1 MAGKDDLSNAV
12 LGGASDYMLD
22 IGKKMIQMFFAQGEE
37 KVFDLIHHDQ
47 YVIMQSQAKLTT
59 EFKEKTVPDMFGVI
73 QKHIKDGHFIGS
85 DGVCMANTPC

>member
-37 KVFDLIHHDQ
+37 KVFDLIHHD
-47 YVIMQSQAKLTT
+47 
-59 EFKEKTVPDMFGVI
+59 
-73 QKHIKDGHFIGS
+73 
-85 DGVCMANTPC
+85 